1 MKVLETKQGFYMYMF
16 GKDCFIETSQTKK
29 SKRLAMEFV
38 NAIQHKR
45 NKFHNITDG
54 DLEYVM
60 YCMDRATLELR
71 EFKKGRD
78 IEIHGELF
86 GGHGT
91 NILPFE
97 INPYDEIY
105 FCVDNG
111 R

>member
-29 SKRLAMEFV
+29 SKRLALEFV
-38 NAIQHKR
+38 NAIQNKR
-45 NKFHNITDG
+45 NRFHNITDG

-71 EFKKGRD
+71 EWKKGRD

-97 INPYDEIY
+97 VNPYDEIY
-105 FCVDNG
+105 FCVDSG
-111 R
+111 K